1 MGQMSKLFKCFYL
14 PPTHTP
20 TKTDTYAIWYLSVT
34 GILPI
39 CTCSHIHLLL
49 LGHHQLLFGDLP
61 SKILNMKVKVI
72 STTYQH

>member
-1 MGQMSKLFKCFYL
+1 MGQMSKLLKCFYL
-14 PPTHTP
+14 PAP

-61 SKILNMKVKVI
+61 SKILKMKVKVI
-72 STTYQH
+72 STIYQH